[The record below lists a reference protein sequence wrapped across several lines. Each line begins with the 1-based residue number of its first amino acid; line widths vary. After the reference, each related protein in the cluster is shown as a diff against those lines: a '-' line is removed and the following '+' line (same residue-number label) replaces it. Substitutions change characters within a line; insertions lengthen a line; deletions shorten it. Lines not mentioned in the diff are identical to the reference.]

1 MAGELGRP
9 HDRIGALRGQG
20 DMTNIPTDLLRT
32 LVAVVD
38 LRSFTRAAQSLGVTQ
53 PAVSAQIKRLQNLLG
68 TDLLDKSAPGVTLTS
83 AGELVVNYAR
93 RLLSINDQIL
103 DLAGPR
109 PAAKTLRIGQTGDFT
124 APEIVRALNAFR
136 ERRPDLRFALHSAGG
151 DVLLKEMR
159 EGDLDIAVWVSA
171 TGPALETQHYWT
183 EELVWLRAPS
193 MRLDPQ
199 RPVPLVSYGEECLFT
214 RHAITTLSQ
223 AGRDSELV
231 FMGSSLAGVGGAVAA
246 GLGVMAFPRCRV
258 GIPGVVVWEDAPL
271 PKLPEIFCGLYVRG
285 GAEPEDREQLAEA
298 IADTLRPREAVVA
311 HQRADQ
317 LATPAA

>member
-1 MAGELGRP
+1 M
-9 HDRIGALRGQG
+9 GARRGQG

-124 APEIVRALNAFR
+124 AGEIARALHDFR
-136 ERRPDLRFALHSAGG
+136 ERRPDLRFALHSSSG
-151 DVLLKEMR
+151 DVLLKELR
-159 EGDLDIAVWVSA
+159 EGELDIVVWVSA
-171 TGPALETQHYWT
+171 TGPALETRHYWT
-183 EELVWLRAPS
+183 EELVWVRAPAT
-193 MRLDPQ
+193 RLDPQ

-214 RHAITTLSQ
+214 RHSITTLSQ
-223 AGRDSELV
+223 NGRDSELV
-231 FMGSSLAGVGGAVAA
+231 FIGSTVAAVGGAVAA

-258 GIPGVVVWEDAPL
+258 DIPGVVVWEDAPL

-285 GAEPEDREQLAEA
+285 GAEAEDREQLAEA
-298 IADTLRPREAVVA
+298 IAEALRPRERVIAQVA
-311 HQRADQ
+311 
-317 LATPAA
+317 ATA